1 VKKIIP
7 MLFCAVLIGGQ
18 SLLLDCRPA
27 TAQAVIATDD
37 LVKALADKKP
47 AQMSSVEIEA
57 QKSVKA
63 VLTDVS
69 KSVKVESSVKVKID
83 KSAQKDYVPAVDLA
97 VFFDFDSAEITDK
110 AKATLDPLA
119 RALQSPGLKGVTI
132 VLAGF
137 TDATG
142 KFDYNKDLSQ
152 RRAGAVKSYLVSG
165 HSMPAQQLIDVGFG
179 ELHLKDPND
188 PKSAVNRRVQI
199 INVGQ

>member
-1 VKKIIP
+1 VKKVIP
-7 MLFCAVLIGGQ
+7 LFLCGVLVGGQ
-18 SLLLDCRPA
+18 FLLMDCRLA
-27 TAQAVIATDD
+27 MAQSVIATDD

-69 KSVKVESSVKVKID
+69 KSVKIESSVKIKID
-83 KSAQKDYVPAVDLA
+83 KSAQKDYVPAIDLA
-97 VFFDFDSAEITDK
+97 VYFDFDSAEITDK
-110 AKATLDPLA
+110 AKATLDPLS
-119 RALQSPGLKGVTI
+119 RALQSPSLKGATI

-137 TDATG
+137 TDAAG

-152 RRAGAVKSYLVSG
+152 RRATAVKGYLVSG
-165 HSMPAQQLIDVGFG
+165 HGMPAQQLVDVGFG

-199 INVGQ
+199 INLGQ

>member
-1 VKKIIP
+1 VKKVIP
-7 MLFCAVLIGGQ
+7 LFLCGVLVCGQ

-27 TAQAVIATDD
+27 MAQSVISTDD

-47 AQMSSVEIEA
+47 PQMSSVEIEA

-69 KSVKVESSVKVKID
+69 KGVKVESSVKIKID
-83 KSAQKDYVPAVDLA
+83 KSAQKDYVPAIDLA
-97 VFFDFDSAEITDK
+97 VYFDFDSAEITDK
-110 AKATLDPLA
+110 AKATLDPLS
-119 RALQSPGLKGVTI
+119 RAPQSPSLKGATI

-152 RRAGAVKSYLVSG
+152 RRATAVKGYLVSG
-165 HSMPAQQLIDVGFG
+165 HGMPAQQLVDVGFG
-179 ELHLKDPND
+179 ELHLKDPKD

-199 INVGQ
+199 INLGQ